1 LKEIEEETKIIEF
14 HANPLPS
21 FNQKMP
27 KKRVIPVTSVKPFHL
42 KSDERGEAYQEALK
56 QKVKVKTQLV
66 TGCSFI
72 VKLES
77 LHSNY

>member
-56 QKVKVKTQLV
+56 QKV
-66 TGCSFI
+66 GCSFI

-77 LHSNY
+77 LHINYRNMKKVK